1 MACNICGQAFIN
13 RFQLGPHKRQ
23 CIAAQKRRR
32 ERVQGCSSTDS
43 ENEANVITTPVQVV
57 RQTQEQ
63 VCLRTCAN
71 RERDWA
77 ESTRAL
83 FASRPPAT
91 PNSMARDYRPVSSSI
106 LYMILDHLL
115 ILGILIIY
123 TFALICC
130 TRAHL
135 LWA

>member
-1 MACNICGQAFIN
+1 MSCNICGQVFTN
-13 RFQLGPHKRQ
+13 RFQLGPHKRK
-23 CIAAQKRRR
+23 CAADHKRRCV
-32 ERVQGCSSTDS
+32 RVQGCCDNEPDIISTP
-43 ENEANVITTPVQVV
+43 EQVV
-57 RQTQEQ
+57 RQTPEQ